1 MAKKSHPIRT
11 LLHPSR
17 VIIPIVLGLGV
28 AAFLLYNNL
37 VNVRFEPTAEGMGNY
52 LWQDTNGNG
61 FPDLNDES
69 EFVFSKN
76 GNFNIITYKDI
87 LASVNWTWYSS
98 FWILMALVMMVMRD
112 LAYIYRIRVLSN
124 YELSWRRAFDVIML
138 WEFASAVTPSAIGG
152 APIAIFIVNKEGINV
167 GRSTTIV
174 LLTSVLDELFF
185 ITMVPLLYFLMQGRD
200 MFPFENGDFML
211 FNLHAGI
218 KLVFI
223 SSYSL
228 ILFYCVLVSFGLF
241 VSPIGF
247 KKIIIAIFRLP
258 ILRKWQSFAEQT
270 GNEIII
276 ASEELKHRSS
286 VFWVKTVGATYFS
299 WTARYMVVNC
309 IILAFA
315 VGGDQFLIYARQLVM
330 WIIMMIS
337 PTPGS
342 SGIAE
347 YAFSIY
353 LKEFIP
359 AGLNSTLAFLWRIIS
374 YYPYLFMGAIIL
386 PAWIRR
392 VYIKRKLITFKRK

>member
-1 MAKKSHPIRT
+1 MAKKSHPIRSI
-11 LLHPSR
+11 LHPSK

-37 VNVRFEPTAEGMGNY
+37 VDVRFVRVSDGAGNY
-52 LWQDTNGNG
+52 TWQDSNGNG
-61 FPDLNDES
+61 FPDLNKAE
-69 EFVFSKN
+69 EFVFSKG
-76 GNFNIITYKDI
+76 GNYNIITYKEI
-87 LASVNWTWYSS
+87 LSSVNWSWYST
-98 FWILMALVMMVMRD
+98 FWILMALVMMATRD
-112 LAYIYRIRVLSN
+112 LAYMYRIRVLSN
-124 YELSWRRAFDVIML
+124 YELSWRRSFDVIML

-174 LLTSVLDELFF
+174 LLTSLLDELFF
-185 ITMVPLLYFLMQGRD
+185 ITMVPFLYLLMSNKN
-200 MFPFENGDFML
+200 MFPFEEGAFSL

-228 ILFYCVLVSFGLF
+228 ILFYCVLVTYGIFI
-241 VSPIGF
+241 SPVGF
-247 KKIIIAIFRLP
+247 KKIIVAIFRLP
-258 ILRKWQSFAEQT
+258 LLKKWKSFAEQT

-276 ASEELKHRSS
+276 ASEEIKHKPIS
-286 VFWVKTVGATYFS
+286 FWVKSVSATYFS

-315 VGGDQFLIYARQLVM
+315 AGGDQFLIYARQLVM
-330 WIIMMIS
+330 WVIMLIS

-347 YAFSIY
+347 YAFAIY

-359 AGLNSTLAFLWRIIS
+359 EGLNSTLAFLWRLIS
-374 YYPYLFMGAIIL
+374 YYPYLFLGAIIL

-392 VYIKRKLITFKRK
+392 IYIKRKLIKFKK